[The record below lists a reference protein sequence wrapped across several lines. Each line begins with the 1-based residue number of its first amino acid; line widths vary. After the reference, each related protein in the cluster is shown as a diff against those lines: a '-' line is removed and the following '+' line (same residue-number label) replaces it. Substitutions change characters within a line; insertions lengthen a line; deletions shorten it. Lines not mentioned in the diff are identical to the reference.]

1 MICMRKHIVDERT
14 GIGYTLQG
22 DYYLPVLRLP
32 EKENCSFGRYGRLHR
47 NYLLK
52 HKKMRYDMLLIS
64 GKLHSYLAE
73 VDEQASCQVEL
84 IIKQIAQQQGV
95 TEELKSKDFMSWVGA
110 MNNIRNCAE
119 ETVLS
124 ELIYN

>member
-1 MICMRKHIVDERT
+1 MRKHIVDEQT
-14 GIGYTLQG
+14 GISYTLNG
-22 DYYLPVLRLP
+22 DYYLPNILLT

-64 GKLHSYLAE
+64 DRLCSYLAE

-84 IIKQIAQQQGV
+84 IIKQMVQRQGI
-95 TEELKSKDFMSWVGA
+95 TEELKAKNFMFWVGA

>member
-1 MICMRKHIVDERT
+1 MQKHITDGKT
-14 GIGYTLQG
+14 GIGYTLNG
-22 DYYLPVLRLP
+22 DYYLPNIRLP

-52 HKKMRYDMLLIS
+52 HKKVRYDMLLIS
-64 GKLHSYLAE
+64 GRLHSYLTE

-84 IIKQIAQQQGV
+84 IIKQMAHRQGI
-95 TEELKSKDFMSWVGA
+95 TEELKAKDFMSWVGA

>member
-1 MICMRKHIVDERT
+1 MQKHITDRKT
-14 GIGYTLQG
+14 GIGYTLNG
-22 DYYLPVLRLP
+22 DYYLPNIRLP
-32 EKENCSFGRYGRLHR
+32 EKENCSFGKYGNLHR
-47 NYLLK
+47 KYLLK
-52 HKKMRYDMLLIS
+52 YKKVRYNILLIS

-84 IIKQIAQQQGV
+84 IIKQMAQRQGI
-95 TEELKSKDFMSWVGA
+95 TEELKAKDFMSWVGA

>member
-1 MICMRKHIVDERT
+1 MQKHIVDEQT
-14 GIGYTLQG
+14 GIGYTLNG
-22 DYYLPVLRLP
+22 DYYLPNILLP
-32 EKENCSFGRYGRLHR
+32 EKENCSFGRYGGLHH

-64 GKLHSYLAE
+64 GKLGLYLAE

-84 IIKQIAQQQGV
+84 IIKQMAQRQGV
-95 TEELKSKDFMSWVGA
+95 TEELKAKDFMSWVGA